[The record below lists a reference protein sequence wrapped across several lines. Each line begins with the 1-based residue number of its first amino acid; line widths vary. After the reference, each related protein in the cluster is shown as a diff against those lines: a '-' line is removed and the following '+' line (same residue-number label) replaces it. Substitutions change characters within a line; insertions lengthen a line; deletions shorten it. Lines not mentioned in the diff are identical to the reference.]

1 MRTFIQLR
9 DGIGYA
15 TLSTPAGE
23 PDHSV
28 TPDHTTAIEV
38 FTDNADQ
45 FIGKQYNAE
54 TKSWSDAEVLFW
66 AEIAHN
72 GAIMQINKT
81 VFQHEVNGPLLTP
94 EVESHWKWVDGEW
107 VAPKTADEVLAA
119 QQVAQAEADALAL
132 ANAPTETP
140 NES

>member
-15 TLSTPAGE
+15 TLTTPEGE
-23 PDHSV
+23 PDHTV

-38 FTDNADQ
+38 FTADPDQ
-45 FIGKQYNAE
+45 FLKKKYNE
-54 TKSWSDAEVLFW
+54 STKTWSDAEVLFW

-81 VFQHEVNGPLLTP
+81 VFKHEIDGPLLTP
-94 EVESHWKWVDGEW
+94 EVEPHWKWLDSKW
-107 VAPKTADEVLAA
+107 VAPLTPEEVRAA
-119 QQVAQAEADALAL
+119 EALAL
-132 ANAPTETP
+132 AEANRVALLNAQEETS
-140 NES
+140 NS